1 MINWYEKVKDYFS
14 GGYYTEA
21 DVNKFVTLKK
31 ITRSQADEIIAM
43 KEAKVE

>member
-21 DVNKFVTLKK
+21 DVNKFV
-31 ITRSQADEIIAM
+31 
-43 KEAKVE
+43 